1 MSKIKV
7 PSLFQEE
14 LAHGNTAKAI
24 KGADTE
30 QLANKVVMMSLK
42 DIHIVPGLNP
52 RVSNTAAMKAHIEG
66 IGKSIIANGFYADK
80 PLAVFAT
87 KIDGK
92 DVTALRDGHNRYAG
106 AEWANKKQPG
116 TVDKVPV
123 IFDAEEMSKLDMI
136 VSFHTANTGKP
147 LGPYE
152 QAILV
157 IRAFE
162 EGATKKE
169 IAARLGCT
177 ERYIDDL
184 GLLVKAPEEVI
195 DMVLNDRVSATLAI
209 EMVKTHG
216 DKAGKK
222 LEAAAKKLDAI
233 GHPGRVTS
241 KHLPAEDRPKTKKSA
256 GAKTKDT
263 TVATATPEPEKEPG
277 TVFVR
282 DIRLDAALACLKIL
296 NSQANDLTESERT
309 VIDASMLAIVEEFGD
324 SAVIEYA
331 LADEVSDY
339 EDTGLVRLGLVT
351 LEGNGE
357 EGGEGTGTEG
367 AEPPAA
373 EAPEPEKA
381 PEPPAAKKGGSKKK
395 KVSEEALAGL

>member
-7 PSLFQEE
+7 PNLFQEE
-14 LAHGNTAKAI
+14 LEHGSTAKAI

-30 QLANKVVMMSLK
+30 QMANKVVMMSLK
-42 DIHIVPGLNP
+42 DIHIIPGLNP

-66 IGKSIIANGFYADK
+66 IGKSILANGFYADK

-116 TVDKVPV
+116 AVDKVPV

-216 DKAGKK
+216 AKAGKK

-241 KHLPAEDRPKTKKSA
+241 KHLPPEDRPKTKKSA
-256 GAKTKDT
+256 GAKKGADET
-263 TVATATPEPEKEPG
+263 TVATATPEPPEKEPG
-277 TVFVR
+277 AVFVR
-282 DIRLDAALACLKIL
+282 DLRLDAALAALKVL
-296 NSQANDLTESERT
+296 NQFECTEEARGDL
-309 VIDASMLAIVEEFGD
+309 DGAMLAIVEEFGD
-324 SAVIEYA
+324 SALIEYA
-331 LADEVSDY
+331 LDDAVSDY
-339 EDTGLVRLGLVT
+339 EETGLVRLGLVT

-357 EGGEGTGTEG
+357 EGGDEKVE
-367 AEPPAA
+367 EEPAA
-373 EAPEPEKA
+373 VVEPEKA
-381 PEPPAAKKGGSKKK
+381 PEPPATKKGGSKKK